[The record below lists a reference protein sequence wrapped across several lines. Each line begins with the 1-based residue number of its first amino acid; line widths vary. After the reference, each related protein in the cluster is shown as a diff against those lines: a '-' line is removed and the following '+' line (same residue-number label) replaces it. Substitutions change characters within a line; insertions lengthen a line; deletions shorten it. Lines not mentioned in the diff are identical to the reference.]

1 MTDTPLVLVLIPTH
15 RSFHSHVR
23 FPRLPAQASLQGSS
37 ADRFPKMPLKVYGD
51 ILLARKGIQQKV
63 PSPET
68 L

>member
-1 MTDTPLVLVLIPTH
+1 MADTPLVLVLILTH
-15 RSFHSHVR
+15 RSFHPHLH
-23 FPRLPAQASLQGSS
+23 FPRLLAQASLQGSS